1 MRNIFENIQ
10 IFSSIAEA
18 CVWGSLTS
26 SLVEKRLV
34 CKQIVEH
41 LLNHHFG
48 INAEQIN
55 YTAAQ
60 LDAAFSV
67 DEMFK
72 NFLEGE
78 NNSENLSV
86 QVIKTFDE
94 LAKNLRSLDEL
105 PLAITSVLGKLN
117 ALSHFVITFPTF

>member
-1 MRNIFENIQ
+1 MNDFLYSFIR
-10 IFSSIAEA
+10 SIAEA

-41 LLNHHFG
+41 LLNHHFN
-48 INAEQIN
+48 IENTEVH

-60 LDAAFSV
+60 LDKAFAV
-67 DEMFK
+67 NECFTE
-72 NFLEGE
+72 FLGGS
-78 NNSENLSV
+78 NNAESMSV

-94 LAKNLRSLDEL
+94 LGKNLRSLNEL
-105 PLAITSVLGKLN
+105 PLVITSVLGE
-117 ALSHFVITFPTF
+117 

>member
-1 MRNIFENIQ
+1 MFLPNF
-10 IFSSIAEA
+10 FSSIAEA

-41 LLNHHFG
+41 LLNQHFR
-48 INAEQIN
+48 IESDQIQ

-60 LDAAFSV
+60 LDAAFAV

-72 NFLEGE
+72 DFLDGE
-78 NNSENLSV
+78 HNSENLSL

-94 LAKNLRSLDEL
+94 LAKHLRSLDEL
-105 PLAITSVLGKLN
+105 PLAITSVLG
-117 ALSHFVITFPTF
+117 